1 VYAAFATGQPLPAV
15 AAAPSRAMEIVTA
28 MYASARAG
36 GEEVSWERVAAES
49 ALRGPLSADATVL
62 RSRS

>member
-1 VYAAFATGQPLPAV
+1 
-15 AAAPSRAMEIVTA
+15 MEIVTA
-28 MYASARAG
+28 MYASAREG

-49 ALRGPLSADATVL
+49 ALRGPLSADAAVL